1 MKKREDY
8 QIKKKNIELLK
19 LYIEKKKKPD
29 EKSNTKSLE

>member
-19 LYIEKKKKPD
+19 IYIEKKKDKD
-29 EKSNTKSLE
+29 EKSNSKPVE